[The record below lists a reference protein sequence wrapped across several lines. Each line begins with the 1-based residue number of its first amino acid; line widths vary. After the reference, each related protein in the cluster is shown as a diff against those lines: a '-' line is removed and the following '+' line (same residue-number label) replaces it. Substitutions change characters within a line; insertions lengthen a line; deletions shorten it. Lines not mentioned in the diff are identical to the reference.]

1 MMQAEGIVNVLKP
14 PGMTS
19 SNVVSDVRKLFGLK
33 RVGHT
38 GTLDPG
44 AAGVLPICLGRAT
57 RLFDFLVDKEKE
69 YIAEIAFGTRT
80 DTQDSYGHIVERDD
94 VHITSEQLN
103 DALPAFLGAQQQIAP
118 AYSALK
124 SEGKA
129 LYELARSGQE
139 VPERIR
145 RITVHALELLDQTDK
160 GRFLL
165 RIRCSR
171 GTYVRTLCEDIGR
184 NLGTCSHMSFLLRT
198 ASGEFRVE
206 NAHSIQELSDLR
218 AAGKLQEAVI
228 STEQA
233 VDFLPAIHISDAAEV
248 FRLQNGCTAEL
259 PENPVLCEN
268 TYCRVYGENFLGVG
282 VSAPEG
288 LKLKLHLESCET
300 E

>member
-1 MMQAEGIVNVLKP
+1 MRAEGIVNVLKP

-19 SNVVSDVRKLFGLK
+19 SNVVSDIRKLFGLK

-69 YIAEIAFGTRT
+69 YIAEIAFGART

-94 VHITSEQLN
+94 VQITSEQIN
-103 DALPAFLGAQQQIAP
+103 AALPAFLGSQQQIAP

-124 SEGKA
+124 SDGKA

-145 RITVHALELLDQTDK
+145 RIVVHALELLDQTGE

-184 NLGTCSHMSFLLRT
+184 SLGACSHMSFLLRT
-198 ASGEFRVE
+198 ASGQFSVE
-206 NAHSIQELSDLR
+206 NAHSIQELFDLR
-218 AAGKLQEAVI
+218 SSGKLQEAVI
-228 STEQA
+228 SIEQA
-233 VDFLPAIHISDAAEV
+233 VTFLPAIRITDTAAV
-248 FRLQNGCTAEL
+248 FRLRNGCTAEL
-259 PENPVLCEN
+259 PESPALCEN
-268 TYCRVYGENFLGVG
+268 AHCRIYGQAFLGVG
-282 VSAPEG
+282 VATPDG
-288 LKLKLHLESCET
+288 LKLKLHLGPCET